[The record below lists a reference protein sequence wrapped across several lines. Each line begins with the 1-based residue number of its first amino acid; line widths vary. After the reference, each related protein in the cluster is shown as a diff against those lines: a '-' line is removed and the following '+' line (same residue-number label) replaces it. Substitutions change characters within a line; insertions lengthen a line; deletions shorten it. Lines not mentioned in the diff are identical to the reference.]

1 MKLRWW
7 TRLALV
13 SAIAGFVASGPPPGF
28 EHPDF
33 ESHATLLNDVA
44 APPIAIKTFETTE
57 LATTELATTELVTT
71 EIATTELA
79 TTEIVSDLSQASDLV
94 SPQVEDDQA
103 PATAP

>member
-44 APPIAIKTFETTE
+44 APPIAIETFETTD
-57 LATTELATTELVTT
+57 
-71 EIATTELA
+71 LA
-79 TTEIVSDLSQASDLV
+79 TTEIVSDLSQASDLI
-94 SPQVEDDQA
+94 SSQVEDDQA

>member
-57 LATTELATTELVTT
+57 LATTELATTE
-71 EIATTELA
+71 
-79 TTEIVSDLSQASDLV
+79 IVSDSSQASDLI

>member
-57 LATTELATTELVTT
+57 LATTE
-71 EIATTELA
+71 
-79 TTEIVSDLSQASDLV
+79 IVSDSSQASDLI

>member
-33 ESHATLLNDVA
+33 ESQATLLNDVA

-57 LATTELATTELVTT
+57 LATTE
-71 EIATTELA
+71 IATTELA
-79 TTEIVSDLSQASDLV
+79 TPEIMSDLSQASDLI
-94 SPQVEDDQA
+94 SPQVEDDQ